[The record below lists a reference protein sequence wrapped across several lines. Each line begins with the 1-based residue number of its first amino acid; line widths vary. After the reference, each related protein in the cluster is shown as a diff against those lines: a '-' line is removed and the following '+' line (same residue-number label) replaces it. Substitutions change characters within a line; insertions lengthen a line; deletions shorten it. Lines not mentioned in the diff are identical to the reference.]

1 MPSRWTQDLFYPSN
15 LKYWGWNWR
24 STCVALCTQLAIL
37 CVLWVVAVFVS
48 TLHTRNASSLPCLLS
63 VRIFCPDW
71 YLSIWCKTH
80 SVKLQLQ
87 NLWCEFSLLRAGCMR
102 EKHESRSVGLNRH
115 LSPRKPL
122 GCREVLAMEYFR
134 GGPPEVLVPDHCPRS
149 LTPVTWEV
157 WNLTCWSEQ
166 RKMIYQLSES
176 PRSWNQPVLPWE
188 P

>member
-1 MPSRWTQDLFYPSN
+1 MDAGFVLPFKSEILR
-15 LKYWGWNWR
+15 LKLYAVGDSLCPLGR
-24 STCVALCTQLAIL
+24 SGFCVNFAHKECQFSA
-37 CVLWVVAVFVS
+37 VS
-48 TLHTRNASSLPCLLS
+48 TICQDFLPWLVFEHLVQDSFS
-63 VRIFCPDW
+63 VE
-71 YLSIWCKTH
+71 
-80 SVKLQLQ
+80 KLQLQ